1 MQRINPYFDEESNK
15 NLEDFSPEMR
25 EAYLDV
31 TRTHYKL
38 LERLSQR

>member
-1 MQRINPYFDEESNK
+1 MQRTNPYFNDEFNK
-15 NLEDFSPEMR
+15 DLVDLPPEML